1 MQVDPAV
8 PPTPVPAPHLSEA
21 FFHEPSDTVRF
32 QVAQAGA
39 AVNAS
44 VSRQAL
50 RHHFGAGESQ
60 ADLLTCFQAH
70 SRQIHAVVL
79 RRLQEGALEPVMLRE
94 AHFTLP

>member
-8 PPTPVPAPHLSEA
+8 PSTSLPAPHLSEA
-21 FFHEPSDTVRF
+21 CFHEPSDPVRF

-44 VSRQAL
+44 VSRQPL

-60 ADLLTCFQAH
+60 ADH
-70 SRQIHAVVL
+70 S
-79 RRLQEGALEPVMLRE
+79 ALKQRDGPPPRSRPTQSAPRSPHVAQKKR
-94 AHFTLP
+94 